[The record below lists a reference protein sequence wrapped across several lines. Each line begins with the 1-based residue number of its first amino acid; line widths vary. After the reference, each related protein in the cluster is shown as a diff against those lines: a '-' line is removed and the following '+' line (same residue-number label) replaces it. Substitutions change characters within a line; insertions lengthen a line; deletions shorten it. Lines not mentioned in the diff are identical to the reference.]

1 MSTNKEQIRYN
12 IKRDEEIYVDI
23 HMDIFWFAQF
33 RIQGRDISQNEHLK
47 Q

>member
-12 IKRDEEIYVDI
+12 IKIDEEIYVDI
-23 HMDIFWFAQF
+23 HMEIFCFAQF
-33 RIQGRDISQNEHLK
+33 RIQGRDILQTGHLK